1 MTSLTHGCQPS
12 KTEQVGRAWE
22 LPHTKGSGKMYR
34 DKMYICHTKGF
45 YSIQE
50 SQAPK
55 LEPNIK
61 PNLVK
66 KVYNSLISPLPRELM
81 SMHL

>member
-1 MTSLTHGCQPS
+1 
-12 KTEQVGRAWE
+12 
-22 LPHTKGSGKMYR
+22 MYR

-61 PNLVK
+61 PNLAK